1 MADLLLV
8 DNDAR
13 LSELMAWFLER
24 HGHQVRTA
32 CSYVEA
38 RARIAERRPDLMLAD
53 LELGRENGREE
64 LPRMAQLGCLPR
76 TLVVSG
82 YVDRESEAGLSALPL
97 VVGMLRKPFELDRL
111 EALVRAGV
119 GGASSTTAGG
129 LATPR
134 GARAMNDRPERSLA
148 ADGGADA

>member
-13 LSELMAWFLER
+13 LAELMAWFLER

-32 CSYVEA
+32 RSYAEA
-38 RARIAERRPDLMLAD
+38 RERIAERAPDLMLAD

-64 LPRMAQLGCLPR
+64 LRRMAELGCLPR

-82 YVDRESEAGLSALPL
+82 YVDRDTAAQFASLPL

-111 EALVRAGV
+111 EELIRSNVRDAGSGAGRAARV
-119 GGASSTTAGG
+119 SLGG
-129 LATPR
+129 
-134 GARAMNDRPERSLA
+134 E
-148 ADGGADA
+148 GADA